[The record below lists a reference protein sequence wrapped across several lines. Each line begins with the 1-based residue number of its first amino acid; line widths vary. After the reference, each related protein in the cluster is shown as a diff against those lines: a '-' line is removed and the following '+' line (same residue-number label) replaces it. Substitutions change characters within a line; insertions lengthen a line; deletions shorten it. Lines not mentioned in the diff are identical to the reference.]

1 MFFNG
6 KRPRPNTTSQVQNM
20 DFAALRRDMA
30 DHQIRS
36 RGIRDPR
43 VLEAMS
49 TVPRH
54 EFVPP
59 EERALAYS
67 DQPLPI
73 GEGQTISQPFM
84 VAAMAEAMEL
94 AGNERVLEVG
104 TGCGYQA
111 AVLALLA
118 RDVYTVEF
126 QAALAEAARER
137 LARLGY
143 GNVYVKI
150 GDGTLGWPEAAP
162 YDAILVTAG
171 APSMPPPL
179 LEQLAEGGR
188 LVIPI
193 GTPEFQELRRVR
205 KKEGRTT
212 QEVLYDCRFVPL
224 LGRYGW
230 RDPLAR

>member
-1 MFFNG
+1 MFFDG
-6 KRPRPNTTSQVQNM
+6 KRPRPNATSQVQNV
-20 DFAALRRDMA
+20 DFAALRREMVE
-30 DHQIRS
+30 HQIRS

-59 EERALAYS
+59 EERALAYA

-94 AGNERVLEVG
+94 AGSERVLEVG

-126 QAALAEAARER
+126 QAALAEDAHER

-143 GNVYVKI
+143 TNVHVKI

-171 APSMPPPL
+171 APSIPPPL

-205 KKEGRTT
+205 KQEGRTT
-212 QEVLYDCRFVPL
+212 LEVLYDCRFVPL